1 MIGITLDDR
10 LLSAAEYVRQ
20 GAHLADIGTDH
31 ALLPIFL
38 LLSGRVTSA
47 VLADINEGPLSAAR
61 ENVVAHGLSDRVEY
75 RLTDGCAALSGL
87 GITDYTICGM
97 GGELIAD
104 IIDRAPHLMCE
115 GVRLILQPMTRQ
127 ATLRRYLAEH
137 GFTIKSERY
146 TYAQGKYYVTML
158 AEYTKEKTVLTDTMA
173 ELGYSPEVLGKE
185 AHLGYLKGKLRSYL
199 REKNGKTAGGSY
211 HGELDAVILA
221 AEEKIREYEGE

>member
-38 LLSGRVTSA
+38 LLSGRVDSA

-61 ENVVAHGLSDRVEY
+61 ENVEEYGLSGRVEY
-75 RLTDGCAALSGL
+75 RLTDGCAALSDL

-104 IIDRAPHLMCE
+104 IIDRAPHLANE
-115 GVRLILQPMTRQ
+115 HIRLILQPMTRQ

-137 GFTIKSERY
+137 GFAIRSEKY

-158 AEYTKEKTVLTDTMA
+158 SEYSGESGIISDVAA
-173 ELGYSPEVLGKE
+173 ELGYAGEVLGKE
-185 AHLGYLKGKLRSYL
+185 AHLGYLEGKLRSYL
-199 REKNGKTAGGSY
+199 RERDGKTEGGSY
-211 HGELDAVILA
+211 RGELDAVILA
-221 AEEKIREYEGE
+221 AEEKIREYKGE